1 MTTSKLRSRIAGMVA
16 LVSGFLIV
24 ASGVSAHGL
33 LLFVLEFLKD
43 KVPNYLLGL
52 TGEFASLAIQVL
64 AVIITMGGITVILG
78 GIALLSAR
86 LFTGRL
92 LIALGGGAGFFGL
105 VITMTYSVLTM
116 GLPTIITHSE
126 YWIGVIL
133 AVIARS
139 LARRK

>member
-1 MTTSKLRSRIAGMVA
+1 M
-16 LVSGFLIV
+16 
-24 ASGVSAHGL
+24 ASGLAAHNL
-33 LLFVLEFLKD
+33 LLFVLGFLKD

-52 TGEFASLAIQVL
+52 TGDFASLTIDVL
-64 AVIITMGGITVILG
+64 VVLIAMGGITVILG
-78 GIALLSAR
+78 GIAVLSGH

-92 LIALGGGAGFFGL
+92 LIALGGGAGFLGL
-105 VITMTYSVLTM
+105 AISIAYSTLTM
-116 GLPTIITHSE
+116 GLPTIIEHSE